1 MKLSFLMDRRQATRA
16 SALLC
21 AALAGSA
28 ALAQTFP
35 ARNIRLVVAQAPGSS
50 ADALARSVATKMAE
64 TFKSPVVVDNK
75 PGANGNLGM
84 DLVAKA
90 AADGYTLGLAV
101 PSVMTVNPYVY
112 KNMPFKPLD
121 DLVGVTQTT
130 SIIFGLHIN
139 PKLPVKNL
147 AELVAYA
154 KRQPNGLNYSSAGV
168 GNLGHLAGELFAAQA
183 GIKMTHIPNKG
194 DTPGLLD
201 VMGGQTD
208 LMFAPVPSAISYVR
222 GGRLNLLAVAS
233 RKRSAAFPEVPTFIE
248 SGLPQVVVEGWT
260 GIVVPAATPAAV
272 IAELQRAVN
281 ASLADPGI
289 RASVEQQG
297 FEIVGSNSRD
307 FTQFMKQ
314 ESAKWG
320 ELIQKSGLKL
330 AD

>member
-1 MKLSFLMDRRQATRA
+1 MTLFSLMGRRQAARTA
-16 SALLC
+16 VVLC
-21 AALAGSA
+21 AALTGYA
-28 ALAQTFP
+28 AMAQNFP
-35 ARNIRLVVAQAPGSS
+35 ARSIRLVVAQAPGSS

-64 TFKSPVVVDNK
+64 SFKSAVVVDNK

-90 AADGYTLGLAV
+90 APDGYTLGLAV

-112 KNMPFKPLD
+112 KNMPFKPLE

-139 PKLPVKNL
+139 PKLPVKSV

-222 GGRLNLLAVAS
+222 GGRLTLLAVAS
-233 RKRSAAFPEVPTFIE
+233 RKRSAAFPRCPR
-248 SGLPQVVVEGWT
+248 SSRPGCRRWWSRAG
-260 GIVVPAATPAAV
+260 PASSFQPLRPLQSSPSCSAQSMPAWPIPASAPRSSSKALRSSAPIPATSP
-272 IAELQRAVN
+272 
-281 ASLADPGI
+281 S
-289 RASVEQQG
+289 S
-297 FEIVGSNSRD
+297 
-307 FTQFMKQ
+307 
-314 ESAKWG
+314 
-320 ELIQKSGLKL
+320 
-330 AD
+330 

>member
-130 SIIFGLHIN
+130 SISFGLHIN